1 MAKSKIYRTAAY
13 VRLSKGDLDKD
24 GMVKSESDSVTNQ
37 KLLIEDFINGHPD
50 LELAGIYIDDGY
62 TGTNFDRPK
71 MKELM
76 ADVDAGK
83 IDCIVC
89 KDLSRF
95 GRERIETG
103 TYIAKTFKEKGV
115 RFIAINDHYD
125 TLTADGAETHI
136 VMPIKALTNDSFSRD
151 ISIKV
156 RSSQTVKRE
165 RGEFISAFAPY
176 GYRKSDVNRNLL
188 VPDDY
193 AADIVRDIF
202 AKKIAGYSASGIA
215 SELNESGILSP
226 AEYKK
231 KQGQRF
237 STGFKKGGKSKW
249 SAQTVTRILRNE
261 VYAGNLAQGK
271 RSRVSYKVR
280 KELAVPETDWVRC
293 EDTHEAIVSRTVFDT
308 VQILMRRDTI
318 RGGDGRESYL
328 YAGLLFCADCG
339 HAMVRRNDPRNKE
352 KGAAYICSSYN
363 VRHSC
368 SRHAVSEQ
376 KLNGTVLEF
385 LQDYIGQLADTR
397 RLAKELGSMEIGYDD
412 AKKHDREIQSL
423 KDELKRYSALKAS
436 LYQDMRDGLIS
447 ESQFARYRDDYSR
460 LETDIQSSIEGQE
473 RIIGEIYER
482 GLVADLKLSHMKEKL
497 NVGGLDRALVVT
509 FIDRIV
515 IYEGGQIEIRAKFE
529 DRMEK
534 VINMSGYCDGDGH
547 SSISADANDC
557 ALTEVV

>member
-1 MAKSKIYRTAAY
+1 MTKSKIYRTAMY

-24 GMVKSESDSVTNQ
+24 GVVKSESDSVTNQ
-37 KLLIEDFINGHPD
+37 KLLIENFINEHPD
-50 LELAGIYIDDGY
+50 LELVGTYIDDGY

-71 MKELM
+71 LKELM
-76 ADVDAGK
+76 RDIDAGK
-83 IDCIVC
+83 IDCLTV

-103 TYIAKTFKEKGV
+103 TYIAKTFKEKGI

-151 ISIKV
+151 ISVKV
-156 RSSQTVKRE
+156 RSSQGIKRE

-176 GYRKSDVNRNLL
+176 GYRKSDGNRNLL

-193 AADIVRDIF
+193 AAGIVRDIF

-215 SELNESGILSP
+215 DELNETGILSP

-231 KQGQRF
+231 SQGQRF
-237 STGFKKGGKSKW
+237 STGFKRSGKSKW

-261 VYAGNLAQGK
+261 VYAGTLAQGK
-271 RSRVSYKVR
+271 RTRVSYKVR
-280 KELAVPETDWVRC
+280 KELAVPENDWIRC

-308 VQILMRRDTI
+308 VQVLMKRDTI
-318 RGGDGRESYL
+318 CGGDGRESYL
-328 YAGLLFCADCG
+328 YAGMLFCGDCG
-339 HAMVRRNDPRNKE
+339 HSMVRRNDPRNKD
-352 KGAAYICSSYN
+352 KGAVYICSSYN
-363 VRHSC
+363 MRRSC
-368 SRHAVSEQ
+368 SRHAVSES
-376 KLNGTVLEF
+376 KLNETVLEF
-385 LQDYIGQLADTR
+385 LQDYIDQLADTR
-397 RLAKELGSMEIGYDD
+397 RLAKELGSMEIGYDE
-412 AKKHDREIQSL
+412 AKKHDLEIQSL
-423 KDELKRYSALKAS
+423 KEELKRYSALKAS

-460 LETDIQSSIEGQE
+460 LEAKIQNSIEEQE
-473 RIIGEIYER
+473 KIIGEIYER
-482 GLVADLKLSHMKEKL
+482 GLVADLKLSHMREKL
-497 NVGGLDRALVVT
+497 NVGGIDRALVVT

-515 IYEGGQIEIRAKFE
+515 IFEGGKIEIQAKFE

-534 VINMSGYCDGDGH
+534 VIEMSREGDLYGKDG
-547 SSISADANDC
+547 
-557 ALTEVV
+557 EPV